1 MKINKYFDIH
11 FERADDATI
20 SKRLIGGAKIKG
32 PALVTLIL
40 SIFIASIGLNMN
52 STAVV
57 IGAMLIS
64 PLMGPILA
72 TGFGFATLNF
82 TVVKSGILRLSLQV
96 TIAVL
101 ASALYFYISPVQA
114 ATSELLARTE
124 PNIFDVFI
132 AIFGGLAGIIGQ
144 TRKTLDNVIPGVAIA
159 TALMPPLCTAGYGL
173 ANGNWHYFF
182 GAGYLFFINA
192 FFIFF
197 ASFIVLKGVY
207 SLPSHKQAEEINRRN
222 QLIFLV
228 IGLIMAI
235 PSIYAGYDM
244 TIKYSESNHIEQFI
258 KTNINQDGR
267 RLVIDYSLD
276 RVNKLV
282 DIVVVGAPV
291 TSEER
296 SQLDDKLQ
304 KDEYLQSY
312 AVRFVNSVDEKKS
325 AVDKTSLNKASEDHE
340 KYTNLSNLYQPTYQL
355 VSETINTMKTTEA
368 EAKALFPFVSRV
380 EGMPLIDNLEQP
392 KANRYMVIIY
402 TTSTVSDADLERI
415 KAWLEAKLS
424 APVTISVDQTTST
437 L

>member
-1 MKINKYFDIH
+1 
-11 FERADDATI
+11 
-20 SKRLIGGAKIKG
+20 
-32 PALVTLIL
+32 
-40 SIFIASIGLNMN
+40 
-52 STAVV
+52 
-57 IGAMLIS
+57 
-64 PLMGPILA
+64 
-72 TGFGFATLNF
+72 
-82 TVVKSGILRLSLQV
+82 
-96 TIAVL
+96 
-101 ASALYFYISPVQA
+101 
-114 ATSELLARTE
+114 
-124 PNIFDVFI
+124 
-132 AIFGGLAGIIGQ
+132 
-144 TRKTLDNVIPGVAIA
+144 
-159 TALMPPLCTAGYGL
+159 MPPLCTAGYGL

-368 EAKALFPFVSRV
+368 EAKALFPFVSKV

-392 KANRYMVIIY
+392 KASRYMVIIY

-424 APVTISVDQTTST
+424 APVTISIEQTTST